1 MAPEKRIDQAEVL
14 LEALPYIRRFA
25 GKTVVIKYGGHAM
38 TDDTLKQA
46 FARDI
51 VLLKYVG
58 IHPVV
63 VHGGGPQIDRMLS
76 DLNISSTFVRGMRVT
91 DPATMKVVE
100 MVLAGQINGEIVSL
114 INLAGGSA
122 VGFSGKDGNLIVARR
137 AGTDN
142 GDLGQVGEVVGV
154 NPELVRALQAQ
165 EFIPVIAPVAASTDG
180 ESLNI
185 NADIAAGEIAEALR
199 AEKLLLLTDV
209 QGIKGADGE
218 LIRTLST
225 SEARQLI
232 ADGVVSAG
240 MIPKVDCCLDALGG
254 GVKKV
259 HIIDG
264 RVRHAVL
271 LELFTDQGVG
281 TEVRRDGAAAD
292 EGTAKRSAGDGAV
305 RGPA

>member
-1 MAPEKRIDQAEVL
+1 VAPATRIDQAEVL

-38 TDDTLKQA
+38 TDDRLKQA

-76 DLNISSTFVRGMRVT
+76 DLKISTTFVRGMRVT

-100 MVLAGQINGEIVSL
+100 MVLAGQINGEIVSM
-114 INLAGGSA
+114 IQLAGGNA
-122 VGFSGKDGNLIVARR
+122 VGLSGKDGSLIVARR

-142 GDLGQVGEVVGV
+142 GDLGQVGEVLGV

-165 EFIPVIAPVAASTDG
+165 DFIPVIAPVAASTEG
-180 ESLNI
+180 ESLNV
-185 NADIAAGEIAEALR
+185 NADLAAGEIAEALE

-225 SEARQLI
+225 AEARQLI

-240 MIPKVDCCLDALGG
+240 MIPKVECCLEALSG

-281 TEVRRDGAAAD
+281 TEVRRDGTVADDGTKRAAAD
-292 EGTAKRSAGDGAV
+292 AGRS
-305 RGPA
+305 RS

>member
-1 MAPEKRIDQAEVL
+1 VARAKPIDQAEVL

-25 GKTVVIKYGGHAM
+25 GTTVVIKYGGHAM
-38 TDDTLKQA
+38 TDAELKKA

-100 MVLAGQINGEIVSL
+100 MVLAGEINGEIVSM
-114 INLAGGSA
+114 INIAGGKA
-122 VGFSGKDGNLIVARR
+122 VGFSGKDGSLIVARR
-137 AGTDN
+137 LPDTGN

-165 EFIPVIAPVAASTDG
+165 DFIPVIAPVAAGTDG

-185 NADIAAGEIAEALR
+185 NADSAAGKIAEALH

-209 QGIKGADGE
+209 QGVKDASGK
-218 LIRTLST
+218 LIRTLSS
-225 SEARQLI
+225 SEARHLI
-232 ADGVVSAG
+232 EDGVASAG
-240 MIPKVDCCLDALGG
+240 MIPKLECCLEAVRG

-259 HIIDG
+259 HVIDG

-281 TEVRRDGAAAD
+281 TEVLRDAHAPAAAPQGAAAV
-292 EGTAKRSAGDGAV
+292 GSPG
-305 RGPA
+305 